1 MTNCD
6 AVKHTDWIRPTWL
19 QIDNVR
25 VVIFSMVLGYESVNY
40 VGLWDGIVMFRAGQ
54 LGAVGIALR
63 MQLSRRALGGGIGMA
78 NHQTLSIVFTLLLT
92 GYTISLCDRS

>member
-1 MTNCD
+1 
-6 AVKHTDWIRPTWL
+6 
-19 QIDNVR
+19 
-25 VVIFSMVLGYESVNY
+25 MVLGYESVNY